1 MQGLRKYIFMQIK
14 IFSIPILGGEAVNE
28 DMNAFLRSKKVIQ
41 TEQRLIGDG
50 DGALWSFCIKY
61 VEDYSPFLKS
71 GKEKIDYREVLDVAS
86 FERFSKFRE
95 TRKQLAA
102 TENAPAYTIFTDEEL
117 AELSKMEEVTIA
129 NMRSVKGIGDKKIE
143 KYGQHFISLK

>member
-1 MQGLRKYIFMQIK
+1 MQIK
-14 IFSIPILGGEAVNE
+14 IFSIPIIGGQAVNE
-28 DMNAFLRSKKVIQ
+28 DMNAFLRSKKIIQ
-41 TEQRLIGDG
+41 TEQRLVGDG

-61 VEDYSPFLKS
+61 VEDYSPFVKG
-71 GKEKIDYREVLDVAS
+71 GKEKVDYREVLDAAC

-95 TRKQLAA
+95 IRKKLAA

-129 NMRSVKGIGDKKIE
+129 NMKSVKGIGDKKAE
-143 KYGQHFISLK
+143 KYGQHFVPIT